1 MDGQGHILTS
11 GVRRHLPVLLPIAGA
26 VGFAAFS
33 ELSLQRSQ
41 EFLFWSLVTMCW
53 ILGAFALLA
62 KGKLRGRL
70 TAVSVPAV
78 AMIAISTVMSLLF
91 LDLVAP
97 RRGFIAF
104 FAVVLYLFLE
114 HVRREAKADNF
125 EDRLS
130 ISEFARMV
138 NIGSLFLVASVG
150 IGVTAFLPVE
160 AWWTVPP
167 VTAAAALWSWHLY
180 LACTE
185 RCLRPGERVVLTT
198 LIVLQTYLVALTLP
212 TSMFVGGA
220 LVGIVY
226 YLAANLLPIGATDAI
241 SSKLIRK
248 YALYGGG
255 LLGLILVTA
264 RWV

>member
-1 MDGQGHILTS
+1 M
-11 GVRRHLPVLLPIAGA
+11 RRHLPVLLPFAGA
-26 VGFAAFS
+26 IGFAAFS
-33 ELSLQRSQ
+33 ELSLRRSS
-41 EFLFWSLVTMCW
+41 EFFLWSLATMVW
-53 ILGAFALLA
+53 ILLAFAALS

-70 TAVSVPAV
+70 SAVAVPAV

-104 FAVVLYLFLE
+104 FAVILYLFLE
-114 HVRREAKADNF
+114 HVRREEAGGGAV
-125 EDRLS
+125 ERLS

-150 IGVTAFLPVE
+150 LGVAVFLPIQP
-160 AWWTVPP
+160 WWTVPP
-167 VTAAAALWSWHLY
+167 VAAAALLWSWHLF

-185 RCLRPGERVVLTT
+185 RCVRPGARVALMTA
-198 LIVLQTYLVALTLP
+198 IVLQTYLVALALP

-241 SSKLIRK
+241 PAKLVRK

-255 LLGLILVTA
+255 LLALILVTA